1 MIRVL
6 VWNEFKHE
14 REDEKV
20 ADIYPNGIHE
30 AIAEFLGR
38 EEDIVVKTATLQDE
52 NCGITKEIL
61 DETDVIIWWGH
72 MLHNNVPDEVAALVR
87 DAVWS
92 GMGAIFLHSAH
103 HSKPFKFLMGTPCS
117 LTWRESGDSEVL
129 WVIDPSHPITK
140 DIDRY
145 FCLDGEETYGEPFS
159 IPEPDKLLLIG
170 NYSGGEV
177 FRSGCLYQ
185 RGNGKIF
192 YFQPGHETFPTF
204 KVPEVQSIIRN
215 AVRFVAPVY
224 RQEITCP
231 HVRKITDDEPYVI
244 VKKKK

>member
-6 VWNEFKHE
+6 VWNEFQHE
-14 REDEKV
+14 KTKENV
-20 ADIYPNGIHE
+20 AAIYPNGIHNT
-30 AIAEFLGR
+30 IAEFLGTN
-38 EEDIVVKTATLQDE
+38 EDIVVKTATLDDE

-72 MLHNNVPDEVAALVR
+72 MAHAKVPDEVANLVR
-87 DAVWS
+87 DAVNS

-129 WVIDPSHPITK
+129 WVIDPSHPITR

-145 FCLDGEETYGEPFS
+145 FCLEHEETYGEPFS
-159 IPEPDKLLLIG
+159 IPEPDKVLLIG

-185 RGNGKIF
+185 RGYGKVF
-192 YFQPGHETFPTF
+192 YFQPGHESFPIF
-204 KVPEVQSIIRN
+204 HVPEVQSIIRN
-215 AVRFVAPVY
+215 AVRFVAPTY
-224 RQEITCP
+224 RQQITCP

-244 VKKKK
+244 VKKPK

>member
-14 REDEKV
+14 RESETV
-20 ADIYPNGIHE
+20 AAIYPNGIHE
-30 AIAEFLGR
+30 AIAEFLGTN
-38 EEDIVVKTATLQDE
+38 EDIIVKTATLEDE

-61 DETDVIIWWGH
+61 DETDVLIWWGH
-72 MLHNNVPDEVAALVR
+72 MAHGKVPDEVAALVR

-244 VKKKK
+244 VKKK